1 MQSGQDPAQRFS
13 PTPDQPTTP
22 SDMSE
27 DDAPA
32 LAPLRSP
39 SHARSEPTENLYE
52 MVKARFERMCFMIHS
67 PFLYGVVHE
76 DEAMEPSFLK
86 HNELKQYFC
95 NWVHFEACKVDDQN
109 PSGWK
114 SVRFID
120 TWLMDL
126 SRREVSRVVVDPRN
140 TEVGVYNLWKP
151 LIASQ
156 LPHVEPTAPYE
167 DLLSPIFDHIHHVV
181 TEQNAV
187 HTNWLLDWM
196 ANMVQRP
203 HMRSQVGILL
213 YGKQGCGKG
222 IIIDWMRKAVLGPA
236 CSFQTADPE
245 NDILGR
251 FANGLTNK
259 VLVQVRKKCWF
270 VFDFDFGSVIDSL
283 THPQIDEVK
292 SLVNHADALKNI
304 ITNSTLRHEKKGKD
318 VISVDNLANLIFT
331 SNNENALAVPSDDR
345 RFVFFRCSS
354 VYKGDKAYFDR
365 LGAFLDSPGID
376 RLFYQFLMQVEA
388 AKRCLIC
395 FVWAFTD
402 SRTRVC
408 RRGTSRVTGTTS
420 SPPGPSPRTTGKRR
434 SAASP
439 SSTASSPRKST
450 PWTCSPARP
459 SRPAFTT
466 DTPTSA
472 PTVGTSTRSTATISG
487 RRSSASRAYA
497 RRGKGRAWCTP
508 WTRPRSRTI
517 CAG

>member
-13 PTPDQPTTP
+13 PGPDQPTTP

-32 LAPLRSP
+32 LVPLRSP
-39 SHARSEPTENLYE
+39 SHPRSEPTENLYE

-376 RLFYQFLMQVEA
+376 RLFYQFLMQVGA
-388 AKRCLIC
+388 AKRCLVC
-395 FVWAFTD
+395 FV
-402 SRTRVC
+402 
-408 RRGTSRVTGTTS
+408 
-420 SPPGPSPRTTGKRR
+420 
-434 SAASP
+434 
-439 SSTASSPRKST
+439 
-450 PWTCSPARP
+450 
-459 SRPAFTT
+459 
-466 DTPTSA
+466 
-472 PTVGTSTRSTATISG
+472 
-487 RRSSASRAYA
+487 
-497 RRGKGRAWCTP
+497 
-508 WTRPRSRTI
+508 
-517 CAG
+517 